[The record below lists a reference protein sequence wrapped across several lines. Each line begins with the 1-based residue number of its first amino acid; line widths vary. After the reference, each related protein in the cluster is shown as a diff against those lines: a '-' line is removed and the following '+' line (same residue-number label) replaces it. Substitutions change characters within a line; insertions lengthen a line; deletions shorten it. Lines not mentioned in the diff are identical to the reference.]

1 MRNNSEKSKSLLI
14 KIVLFLGI
22 VALIFIALAIF
33 REMRAKKQIQTEI
46 EKLQAEAEKIYKEN
60 ILSQEKLAY
69 LESKDYQEKEAK
81 DKLSLQNPD
90 EKVVII
96 NPSVVKNEER
106 KIESAPLPSV
116 KIQEKE
122 NYLKWWDYFF
132 KY

>member
-1 MRNNSEKSKSLLI
+1 MI
-14 KIVLFLGI
+14 KIVLFLGV

-33 REMRAKKQIQTEI
+33 REMRARKQIQTEI
-46 EKLQAEAEKIYKEN
+46 EKLQAEAEKINKEN
-60 ILSQEKLAY
+60 ILSQEKLEY

-106 KIESAPLPSV
+106 KTESVSLVQIKIEN
-116 KIQEKE
+116 KE

>member
-1 MRNNSEKSKSLLI
+1 MI

-33 REMRAKKQIQTEI
+33 REMRVKKQIQTEI
-46 EKLQAEAEKIYKEN
+46 EKLQAEAEKIHKEN

-106 KIESAPLPSV
+106 KIENAPLPSV